1 MAEIDL
7 GQVRMADEE
16 LTDFILQLNGGVKL
30 GRDANG
36 QAGYVSTDE
45 TGTDIVI
52 PFSTGG
58 SSLSS
63 GVELLETV
71 ATASTAE
78 CTKDINLNKD
88 YKAILV
94 VMTAYTTSGYPDI
107 TLELE
112 KNSFD
117 TEVFSAKFGDNA
129 YTLQKIAV
137 DVNPDKTA
145 GDIYEIVYSAKSGG
159 TRGIVKMGIFGIA

>member
-7 GQVRMADEE
+7 GQVRMTDEE
-16 LTDFILQLNGGVKL
+16 LTDFILQLNGGIRL

-45 TGTDIVI
+45 TGTDVVI

-58 SSLSS
+58 SSLSG

-71 ATASTAE
+71 ATTGTAE
-78 CTKDINLNKD
+78 YTKDIKLNND

-117 TEVFSAKFGDNA
+117 TEVFSAKFGDSIYA
-129 YTLQKIAV
+129 RQQIAV

-145 GDIYEIVYSAKSGG
+145 GDTYGIVYSAKAGS
-159 TRGIVKMGIFGIA
+159 TRGIMKMGILGIA